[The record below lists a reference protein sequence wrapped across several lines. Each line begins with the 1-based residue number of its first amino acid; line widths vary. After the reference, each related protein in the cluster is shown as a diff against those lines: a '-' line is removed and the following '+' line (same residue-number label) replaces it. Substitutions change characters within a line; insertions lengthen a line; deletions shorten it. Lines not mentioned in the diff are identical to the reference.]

1 MKSTRFLCLALMIKY
16 ISKAMDRVSYGLGRV
31 NYKNSYLNNYS
42 EKVSCQAN
50 CFNFQSNQDSFFCQA
65 YQIWKSQGT

>member
-1 MKSTRFLCLALMIKY
+1 
-16 ISKAMDRVSYGLGRV
+16 MDGVSYGLGRV

-65 YQIWKSQGT
+65 YQI